1 MSAES
6 YFVLAV
12 AGTAVFMD
20 FLMERVINSFICLG
34 LLLGLALSLRSGGIG
49 GVSVYAAGVLIP
61 CILLFPLF
69 YFHMLGAGDIKVFA
83 VLGGIT
89 GIYGILHIIL
99 GAFFLGA
106 VLSLA
111 FLVSCGNLRERISY
125 FIHYFF
131 QYFVTG
137 QSRPYIRKGKQVEN
151 FHFTVPILL
160 SVMLYAGGFY

>member
-6 YFVLAV
+6 YLVLAV

-20 FLMERVINSFICLG
+20 FLMEKVINSFICLG
-34 LLLGLALSLRSGGIG
+34 LLLGFAVSIKSGGIG
-49 GVSVYAAGVLIP
+49 NIPVYAVGVLTP

-69 YFHMLGAGDIKVFA
+69 YFRMIGAGDIKTFA
-83 VLGGIT
+83 VLGGIS
-89 GIYGILHIIL
+89 GVHGVLYIIM

-111 FLVSCGNLRERISY
+111 FLVSCGNLKERISY
-125 FIHYFF
+125 FIHYFY

-160 SVMLYAGGFY
+160 SVMLYTGGFY

>member
-49 GVSVYAAGVLIP
+49 GVPVYAAGVLIRVFCFSLCFIFICWGQVTLRSLP
-61 CILLFPLF
+61 CWVELP
-69 YFHMLGAGDIKVFA
+69 
-83 VLGGIT
+83 

-111 FLVSCGNLRERISY
+111 FLISCGNLRERISY
-125 FIHYFF
+125 FIHYFY